1 LWHVVGAKRLIKKS
15 TKERKENI
23 VWSCK
28 KGCHPVVI
36 SLKIKLPVVMVLICL
51 FSFQVIHEFVY
62 SLNSLLS
69 VSVSFF
75 VLLSPPAPTAFY
87 KSHSVDLNERM
98 FNWFLRAIVLF
109 FVCLWTER
117 QRRQK
122 GTNGKRR
129 LYLTNFCLKD
139 NLRLNVMD
147 LWIFER

>member
-1 LWHVVGAKRLIKKS
+1 MSGHA
-15 TKERKENI
+15 
-23 VWSCK
+23 K

-69 VSVSFF
+69 VSVSLF
-75 VLLSPPAPTAFY
+75 VLLSPPAPTAFH

-122 GTNGKRR
+122 EKNWKRR

-147 LWIFER
+147 LWIFKR

>member
-1 LWHVVGAKRLIKKS
+1 MSGHA
-15 TKERKENI
+15 
-23 VWSCK
+23 K

-51 FSFQVIHEFVY
+51 FSFQVIHKNEFE
-62 SLNSLLS
+62 SLYTALIPYNF
-69 VSVSFF
+69 VSCLSFF
-75 VLLSPPAPTAFY
+75 LPQLLLHISQSSF
-87 KSHSVDLNERM
+87 SVDLNERM

-109 FVCLWTER
+109 FVVCGLRDRER
-117 QRRQK
+117 SMARM
-122 GTNGKRR
+122 GKRR